1 MEHLDPSKK
10 LSEGL
15 GPASAAGGRRDPAVG
30 AAATADAACTGGL
43 LLVADRWSVLEV
55 SAARTTLTLQQQQD
69 SSKETPDTCDFKLLS
84 MTTHTSAMNRL

>member
-1 MEHLDPSKK
+1 MLH
-10 LSEGL
+10 
-15 GPASAAGGRRDPAVG
+15 VW
-30 AAATADAACTGGL
+30 TGGL

-84 MTTHTSAMNRL
+84 MTAHTSAMNRL